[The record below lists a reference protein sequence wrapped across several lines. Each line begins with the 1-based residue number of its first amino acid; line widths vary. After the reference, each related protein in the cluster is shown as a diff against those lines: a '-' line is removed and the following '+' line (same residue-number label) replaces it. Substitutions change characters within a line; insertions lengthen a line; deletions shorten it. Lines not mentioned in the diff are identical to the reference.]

1 MKNQTLLHRL
11 AVAMLA
17 AVLLAGC
24 SGLSGSKQEKTT
36 FYSLA
41 SARDLSP
48 IMTVGKT
55 MIVGVGPVY
64 LPDYLNRPQIV
75 TFTSAYELDLSE
87 FNRWGGSLDSDMNRI
102 LTQNLSRLLPAM
114 RIVSLPVRITA
125 SPDLQVALQVL
136 SFERTA
142 SGEVILNVSWGVLGE
157 DGRKAMALRETT
169 FRVQPADTSYEAI
182 VAAMSETL
190 AGLSIEIAEEI
201 AKHTG
206 P

>member
-1 MKNQTLLHRL
+1 MKNQTMLHRL
-11 AVAMLA
+11 AVAALA

-41 SARDLSP
+41 PAQGLSP

-64 LPDYLNRPQIV
+64 LPEYLNRPQIV
-75 TFTSAYELDLSE
+75 TFTSAYELELSE
-87 FNRWGGSLDSDMNRI
+87 FNRWGGALDSDMNRV

-125 SPDLQVALQVL
+125 NPDIQVVLQVL

-142 SGEVILNVSWGVLGE
+142 SGEVVLVVSWGVLGE
-157 DGRKAMALRETT
+157 DGRKALALRETT
-169 FRVQPADTSYEAI
+169 FRVQPTDASYEAV

-190 AGLSIEIAEEI
+190 TGLSVEIAGEI